1 MFAGIKHTSLLQKG
15 MKWGKK
21 GFMTLVSVFQLK
33 SKNFVSIKFFFF
45 ILKIEN
51 LEFSH
56 FFNDGGMK

>member
-1 MFAGIKHTSLLQKG
+1 
-15 MKWGKK
+15 
-21 GFMTLVSVFQLK
+21 MTLVSVFQLK
-33 SKNFVSIKFFFF
+33 PKNFVSIKFFF